1 MRKIR
6 WKILIISFI
15 IVIFAASVGSLF
27 TDTGTWYESRKSAIT
42 PPNFVFPIAWTT
54 LFFLIA
60 LSLYFSWINSKKK
73 DKQKVAFVFGI
84 NLFLNI
90 LWSVLFFGLK
100 QPLFAFIDLI
110 LLWVSI
116 LVMIFVTWKIDRKAA
131 WLLVPYLLWVSFA
144 GLLNYLMI

>member
-1 MRKIR
+1 MKKMR
-6 WKILIISFI
+6 WKVLITSFI
-15 IVIFAASVGSLF
+15 IVIFVASVGGLF
-27 TDTGTWYESRKSAIT
+27 TDTGTWYESRKPAIT

-73 DKQKVAFVFGI
+73 EKKKVASVFGI
-84 NLFLNI
+84 NLFLNM
-90 LWSVLFFGLK
+90 LWSFLFFGLK

-116 LVMIFVTWKIDRKAA
+116 LAMIIATWKIDRKAA